1 MLNLEK
7 LRKKIAQAGFL
18 SIQFPIMQQ
27 NWQKVDV
34 SNLTFLLQV
43 SCILC
48 RTTQNHTLHY
58 CNSLLYGLP
67 NNTMQRLQRVR
78 NCAARIIT
86 RTKKYDHIT
95 PVLQRLHWLPV
106 HLRPTYK
113 VLLLTYC
120 ALNGVAP
127 DYLSE
132 LFNYRQ
138 VNRTLRSASQPPLLS
153 IPASQTVTH
162 GDHRF
167 AVCSAV
173 LWNNLPPIIR
183 TATTLNSFKTF
194 KNLKSFFVYRYI
206 S

>member
-1 MLNLEK
+1 
-7 LRKKIAQAGFL
+7 
-18 SIQFPIMQQ
+18 MQ
-27 NWQKVDV
+27 
-34 SNLTFLLQV
+34 
-43 SCILC
+43 
-48 RTTQNHTLHY
+48 
-58 CNSLLYGLP
+58 
-67 NNTMQRLQRVR
+67 

-132 LFNYRQ
+132 LFNYRH

-173 LWNNLPPIIR
+173 LWNNLPSLIR
-183 TATTLNSFKTF
+183 TASTVNSFKTLLKTHLF
-194 KNLKSFFVYRYI
+194 RQVFCNLTVCILIDYF
-206 S
+206 